1 MFEVLYKNP
10 ATIERYRLAPRYS
23 ASYLLSDIGGTAVL
37 VASFALAST
46 STPFAPCHH
55 RSESVLI
62 PPV

>member
-37 VASFALAST
+37 VASFALGVDINTIRALPS
-46 STPFAPCHH
+46 P
-55 RSESVLI
+55 I
-62 PPV
+62 